1 MKKWYFYFDGFLK
14 QVPPLKYFM
23 AIFYE
28 RKPEEGG
35 VKKNSRKGVV
45 GKKKSFKPPPSFA
58 CPNTIAKWVGEER
71 RGEEGE

>member
-1 MKKWYFYFDGFLK
+1 MKKRYFYFDGFLK

-28 RKPEEGG
+28 MKLEEGG

-45 GKKKSFKPPPSFA
+45 GKK
-58 CPNTIAKWVGEER
+58 
-71 RGEEGE
+71 